1 MNHNKRVDS
10 LRPFKRQRPGWN
22 IGRFV
27 LSLLLCVAFSLGVVT
42 APDPA
47 AQGTK
52 DQESTVQPEEIT
64 TATVVVDDHSL
75 FEVAGTPDLTARQR
89 AQAINTDLAE
99 LADSSEPLAVIVD
112 GSDYTPIIYNGF
124 GQVTRRQLLSVTA
137 NDLRAE
143 QPEVNVQKET
153 LERQAREWA
162 GLIEQRL
169 TQARLERS
177 GDYMLRAI
185 IISCVVLL
193 GALTLHYLLGYLWRR
208 YILALLPVTTAPP
221 QPGNTGLTRPQFS
234 LARFSAGLALLALR
248 AGLWLA
254 ALLFVVKRFR
264 VTRAWANRLQE
275 LLVATFVRES
285 LPLGETNL
293 SIADIVALLVWL
305 GGLILLARMATNVLR
320 SRLLQ
325 TSGLSLGMQAAIAIL
340 ARYAILFV
348 GVIAVLQ
355 LWGIDLSSLTLLA
368 SALGVG
374 LGLGLQNIAK
384 DVSSGLVLV
393 FERPIQVG
401 DFIELGDQMGVVD
414 RIGPRSTDIRTL
426 DQVSIIVPNS
436 RFLEQ
441 DVINWSHRNPLSRI
455 HIPVGVA
462 YGSNPDKVRSVLLEV
477 GREHPDVLAAPSP
490 EVFLIGFGDSSLDF
504 KLLVWIRKPQQHL
517 KIQSDLNFAITTA
530 FRQNG
535 IEIPFPQRDV
545 HIAQVPLPVTL
556 SEDSLS
562 QLGQRT
568 DNHTVNIKQE

>member
-1 MNHNKRVDS
+1 M
-10 LRPFKRQRPGWN
+10 WN
-22 IGRFV
+22 IVRFV
-27 LSLLLCVAFSLGVVT
+27 LSMLLCVALSLGVFT

-99 LADSSEPLAVIVD
+99 LADSSEPLTVIVD
-112 GSDYTPIIYNGF
+112 GSGYTPIIYNGF
-124 GQVTRRQLLSVTA
+124 GLVTRRQLLSVTA

-162 GLIEQRL
+162 ALIEQRL

-177 GDYMLRAI
+177 GDYMLRAMI
-185 IISCVVLL
+185 VSCVVLL

-208 YILALLPVTTAPP
+208 YILPLLPVTTVQP
-221 QPGNTGLTRPQFS
+221 QPGNTGLSRPQFS
-234 LARFSAGLALLALR
+234 LVRFSAGLALLALR
-248 AGLWLA
+248 AGLWLS

-401 DFIELGDQMGVVD
+401 DFIELGEQMGVVD

-426 DQVSIIVPNS
+426 DQVSTIVPNS

-477 GREHPDVLAAPSP
+477 GREHTDVMAAPSP

-568 DNHTVNIKQE
+568 DNHTLDIKQE

>member
-10 LRPFKRQRPGWN
+10 LRPLKRQRPGWN

-112 GSDYTPIIYNGF
+112 GSGYTPIIYNGF

-568 DNHTVNIKQE
+568 DNHTVDIKQE